1 MKNRNF
7 VLTFQKSLL
16 SLQILSL
23 ENSYFI
29 YIGSNQMTFD
39 NLALSVIG
47 QSGEVSTSELID
59 DNQSEIGKTLEFS
72 LSSKVKMPVFL
83 SFNISDEAVAANPLL
98 LPFLE
103 KEVSALLGNK

>member
-39 NLALSVIG
+39 NLALSEIG

-59 DNQSEIGKTLEFS
+59 DNQSEIGKTLAFS

>member
-1 MKNRNF
+1 MKNKNF
-7 VLTFQKSLL
+7 VLTFQKSLI

-39 NLALSVIG
+39 NLVLSVIG
-47 QSGEVSTSELID
+47 QSGEVSTSELVD
-59 DNQSEIGKTLEFS
+59 DNQSEIGKTLAFS
-72 LSSKVKMPVFL
+72 LSSKIKMPVFL

-103 KEVSALLGNK
+103 KEVSALLEKK

>member
-7 VLTFQKSLL
+7 VLIFQKSLI

-29 YIGSNQMTFD
+29 YIGSNQMTFG

-47 QSGEVSTSELID
+47 QSGEVSTSELVD
-59 DNQSEIGKTLEFS
+59 DNQSEIGKTLAFS
-72 LSSKVKMPVFL
+72 LSSKIKMPVFL

-103 KEVSALLGNK
+103 KEVSALLEKK

>member
-39 NLALSVIG
+39 KLALSVIG
-47 QSGEVSTSELID
+47 QSGEGSTSELID
-59 DNQSEIGKTLEFS
+59 DNQSEIGKTLAFS

>member
-7 VLTFQKSLL
+7 VLTFQKSLI

-39 NLALSVIG
+39 NLVLSVIG
-47 QSGEVSTSELID
+47 QSGEVSTSELVD
-59 DNQSEIGKTLEFS
+59 DNQSEIGKTLAFS
-72 LSSKVKMPVFL
+72 LSSKIKMPVFL

-103 KEVSALLGNK
+103 KEVSALLEKK